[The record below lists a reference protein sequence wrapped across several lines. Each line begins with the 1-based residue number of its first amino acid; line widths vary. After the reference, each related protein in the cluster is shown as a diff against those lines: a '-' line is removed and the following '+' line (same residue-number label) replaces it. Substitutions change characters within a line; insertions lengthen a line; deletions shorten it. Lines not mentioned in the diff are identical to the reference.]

1 MKLQSLPSL
10 IHPRSNLWHSPMP
23 CQPRDSAPPPGKS
36 SSVVVFLIST
46 YLRTSFTSDVSS
58 SASSYFANQQGRA
71 SRSALSSPLSNL
83 FDLPLEPIS
92 YPPLSPKRRNDLQR
106 KSTIFGLLKKTQSAM
121 SLRSTTDAAAPE
133 GPAMATLAPV
143 EVKRALSLRADKGFS
158 TSKREKKV
166 PPPIVVV
173 PYQE

>member
-1 MKLQSLPSL
+1 
-10 IHPRSNLWHSPMP
+10 MP
-23 CQPRDSAPPPGKS
+23 CQSQDSAPPPGKS

-46 YLRTSFTSDVSS
+46 YLRTSFTSDVSP
-58 SASSYFANQQGRA
+58 SASSYFADRQRRA
-71 SRSALSSPLSNL
+71 PRSALSSPLSNL
-83 FDLPLEPIS
+83 FDLPLEPIN
-92 YPPLSPKRRNDLQR
+92 YPPLSPNRRNDQSPQR
-106 KSTIFGLLKKTQSAM
+106 KSTILGLLKKTQSAIN
-121 SLRSTTDAAAPE
+121 LRSTTDAAAPE

-143 EVKRALSLRADKGFS
+143 EVKRALSLRVDKGFS